1 MSARREKPNE
11 TPGAKDRA
19 VLVVPT
25 GTSMAG
31 EPVATI
37 TLDALELADAAGDQL
52 EWLTVLEAEH
62 PPMVVTVEEDRSAIA
77 YLRRHILDLL
87 FERQLG
93 LCFICD
99 KALPEDYGSMH
110 IHHEPPL
117 SVRMPNG
124 YGPATMTDQLRLT
137 HPKCN
142 LSHKKARRKRG

>member
-11 TPGAKDRA
+11 TRERE
-19 VLVVPT
+19 V
-25 GTSMAG
+25 
-31 EPVATI
+31 TI
-37 TLDALELADAAGDQL
+37 TEDALELAHAIGDQF
-52 EWLTVLEAEH
+52 EWLTEH
-62 PPMVVTVEEDRSAIA
+62 ADTNPPMIVTVEEDRSAIA
-77 YLRRHILDLL
+77 YLRWHILDLL

-99 KALPEDYGSMH
+99 KAMPEDFGSMH